1 MPNSRSKII
10 DESISLGFVIVK
22 RSAQF
27 ESNSFDA
34 VIRILL
40 NSADPSL
47 PVGHTK
53 IYMLEAIGESLKLT
67 NHSMELGTDRFSS
80 SFIQMINLRIELQQS
95 IIKFTLQHFEP
106 LMKSPMIVDATLLS
120 ELIVS
125 THDKPLT
132 ETIEFVVEALS
143 KISDSF
149 SEDVEVSM
157 PVEHALRD
165 CLQIDGSPLGG
176 ISTDCVPH
184 RGIVACQPTAH
195 RCRNRDTGAAAS
207 PFCRQVQWQQ
217 RSRKSTAMQAKHDRH
232 QKHAAADGVP
242 CGSVAAGMA
251 GVARNAGG
259 AGTAGTGLEKLP

>member
-1 MPNSRSKII
+1 MTAYRSFGSVRSDFTANFIDRTFGHVSSMSLSSFEMPNSRSKII

-207 PFCRQVQWQQ
+207 PFCRCWDHNRMAPAQ
-217 RSRKSTAMQAKHDRH
+217 REPGRPPH
-232 QKHAAADGVP
+232 VP
-242 CGSVAAGMA
+242 
-251 GVARNAGG
+251 
-259 AGTAGTGLEKLP
+259 